1 MSFGKRILDSSG
13 ARVLAATLMRVYR
26 WWFHGG
32 VLFRHDPAL
41 QALLRSRDPAVFACW
56 HQDFLYT
63 VGYLSRFNVRR
74 KSYVLA
80 SASRDG
86 GLAASA
92 AEGVGFRR
100 AVRGSSARR
109 GAAALLELHRVL
121 AEDRDASVA
130 VVCDGPRPP
139 ARRLKPGV
147 LHLAQRSGHPLWL
160 VRTSY
165 RPCRILERT
174 WARFIVPPSWA
185 RAVALAD
192 GPILVPANLDRAGI
206 EALRV
211 DVEARLNALADRA
224 DALVSA
230 DPALK

>member
-1 MSFGKRILDSSG
+1 MSLSKRILESHG
-13 ARVLAATLMRVYR
+13 AQVLAASLMRVYR
-26 WWFHGG
+26 WWFHAGA
-32 VLFRHDPAL
+32 LYRHDPAL
-41 QALLRSRDPAVFACW
+41 QQLLRTRKPAIFACW

-86 GLAASA
+86 GLAAAA

-121 AEDRDASVA
+121 LQEEDASVA

-139 ARRLKPGV
+139 ARHLKPGV
-147 LHLAQRSGHPLWL
+147 LHLAQKSGLEIWL
-160 VRTSY
+160 VRTSFS
-165 RPCRILERT
+165 PCRVLERS
-174 WARFIVPPSWA
+174 WARFVLPPSRA
-185 RAVALAD
+185 RAVALTD
-192 GPILVPANLDRAGI
+192 GPIHVPPALGRAEL
-206 EALRV
+206 EALRLE
-211 DVEARLNALADRA
+211 VERRLNALADRA
-224 DALVSA
+224 DALVAA
-230 DPALK
+230 DAR